1 MELTK
6 VSFEDLVNHILYL
19 KNFNQRVPDEMINI
33 FLIRYSSEI
42 NTIVKDDTKQE
53 AIRLYEKIKK

>member
-6 VSFEDLVNHILYL
+6 ASFEDLVNHILYL

>member
-19 KNFNQRVPDEMINI
+19 KNFNQRVPDEMMNI

-42 NTIVKDDTKQE
+42 NTIIKDDTKQE
-53 AIRLYEKIKK
+53 AVRLYEKIKK

>member
-33 FLIRYSSEI
+33 FSIRYSSEI